1 MLLNTKL
8 IADATGAPDHD
19 HLTINFGQ
27 KEKSLGARQA
37 KEIIV
42 FIPRNLKHKFLHG
55 HHIIHFKYID
65 N

>member
-8 IADATGAPDHD
+8 IADATGAPDH
-19 HLTINFGQ
+19 LTINFGQ
-27 KEKSLGARQA
+27 KEVSLGARQA

-42 FIPRNLKHKFLHG
+42 FIPWNLKHKFLHG